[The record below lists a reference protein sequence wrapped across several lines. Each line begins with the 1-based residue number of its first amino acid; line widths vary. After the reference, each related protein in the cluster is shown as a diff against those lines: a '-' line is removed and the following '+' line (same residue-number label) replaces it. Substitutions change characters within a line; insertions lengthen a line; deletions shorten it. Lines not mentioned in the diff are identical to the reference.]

1 MSKLTRLTLVCR
13 GATEANRKSIFGLDA
28 SLLPQEAVRATLRL
42 AAVTPRPDMIVSA
55 PEAAA
60 RETAG
65 GFGQDFAIEPALAD
79 LDYGRW
85 TGKNL
90 MQLAEADPAA
100 LQSWLHDPQ
109 AAPHGGE
116 SLGRLQRRAQGWLAA
131 QGGRGGH
138 IAAVTHSA
146 VIRALALAVLDA
158 PLAAF
163 WRIDID
169 PLAVSELRNDG
180 RRWVLHSL
188 GA

>member
-28 SLLPQEAVRATLRL
+28 PLLPEEAARAAARL
-42 AAVTPRPDMIVSA
+42 AAFTPRPETILSA

-65 GFGQDFAIEPALAD
+65 GFGRDFAIEPALAD
-79 LDYGRW
+79 LDYGQW
-85 TGKNL
+85 SGKTL
-90 MQLAEADPAA
+90 MQIAEADPAV
-100 LQSWLHDPQ
+100 LQSWLRDPQ

-116 SLGRLQRRAQGWLAA
+116 SLDSLQRRVRDWLAT
-131 QGGRGGH
+131 QGGSGGH
-138 IAAVTHSA
+138 IAAVTHGA
-146 VIRALALAVLDA
+146 VVRALALAVLEAPLCAFWRMDVA
-158 PLAAF
+158 PLA
-163 WRIDID
+163 I
-169 PLAVSELRNDG
+169 SEFRNDG